1 MTLARIIAIAVLAHM
16 AFVAARLTAS
26 LYALANHAST
36 FTVGVIMALFSL
48 VPMLIAVR
56 AGRWL
61 DAVGARRP
69 VLIGMLLILAGV
81 LLPAAFPYATAD
93 LAPLLVAAALIGTGQ
108 TLTMLSI
115 QKVVGDRADP
125 NRRAVAFS
133 WLALGA
139 SVSGFTGPV
148 LSGLFIDSFG
158 HRATFGAL
166 MGVMLLA
173 LAFAWVNRGLL
184 PAREGRVSGPEP
196 MHPFELLKHTELRHV
211 LIATALVS
219 MSWDLQTFVIPVHG
233 TRVGLSASEIGF
245 VLGSFAVATFTIRL
259 AMPRLSQR
267 FTEWQVLT
275 YTLFCATLAFGLFPF
290 FSSLVPLMVVA
301 FLLGLGLAPAR
312 AQDPIVFGVIVP
324 LSLPLQVVHAQA
336 VHQHDADVGA
346 ARRSGCSRAAGAGVR
361 ILSRTEAPGHDGED
375 GGVSTRPAWST
386 GTEVRAG
393 HHAAASRLGRKICT
407 LAGSWLL
414 APGSSFR
421 SRWPSCPR
429 GPSGR
434 PSCSSKC
441 NRSAT

>member
-48 VPMLIAVR
+48 VPMLLAVR

-69 VLIGMLLILAGV
+69 VLIGSLLMLGGM
-81 LLPAAFPYATAD
+81 LLPAAFSYATAD

-108 TLTMLSI
+108 TLTMLSV

-125 NRRAVAFS
+125 NRRAAAFS

-139 SVSGFTGPV
+139 SISGFIGPV
-148 LSGLFIDSFG
+148 LSGLLIDSFG
-158 HRATFGAL
+158 HRVTFGVL
-166 MGVMLLA
+166 VGVTLLA
-173 LAFAWVNRGLL
+173 LAFVWSNRELR
-184 PAREGRVSGPEP
+184 PAPPPRASGTEP
-196 MHPFELLKHTELRHV
+196 MHPLELLKHTELRHV

-245 VLGSFAVATFTIRL
+245 VLGSFALATFTIRL
-259 AMPRLSQR
+259 AMPWLSQR

-290 FSSLVPLMVVA
+290 FSSLSPLIAVA
-301 FLLGLGLAPAR
+301 FLLGLGLGA
-312 AQDPIVFGVIVP
+312 AQPNVMSLVHSRSPQGRVGEALGLRSMIIHSSQV
-324 LSLPLQVVHAQA
+324 SLPLVFGAFGSVL
-336 VHQHDADVGA
+336 GA
-346 ARRSGCSRAAGAGVR
+346 AAMFWTMAVLVCTGGVAAVRWGKHRRAAAHR
-361 ILSRTEAPGHDGED
+361 HQTA
-375 GGVSTRPAWST
+375 
-386 GTEVRAG
+386 
-393 HHAAASRLGRKICT
+393 
-407 LAGSWLL
+407 
-414 APGSSFR
+414 
-421 SRWPSCPR
+421 
-429 GPSGR
+429 
-434 PSCSSKC
+434 
-441 NRSAT
+441 